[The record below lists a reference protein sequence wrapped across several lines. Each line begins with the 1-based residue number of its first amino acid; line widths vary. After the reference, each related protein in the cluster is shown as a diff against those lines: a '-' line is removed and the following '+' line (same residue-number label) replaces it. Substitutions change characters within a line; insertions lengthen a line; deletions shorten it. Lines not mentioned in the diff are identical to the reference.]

1 MKVSKFFFSF
11 IVFFIIWLGLTMPIN
26 TQEIIVGAVVSIFVS
41 LLAYSHIATGIDAL
55 YPWRLLILLIYVP
68 FFIYKM
74 IMANIELALIII
86 NPKLPIKPAIL
97 KGKTILKKN
106 SSKIWLANSI
116 TLTPGTLTVDIKG
129 DDFYIHCVKPKEE
142 TREWLEKGVLHPFEK
157 FLKGGID
164 GNK

>member
-1 MKVSKFFFSF
+1 MKVSRFFFAF
-11 IVFFIIWLGLTMPIN
+11 ILFFIIWMGLTWPLN
-26 TQEIIVGAVVSIFVS
+26 GQEAIIGGIVS
-41 LLAYSHIATGIDAL
+41 LLLALLAASKISTGLDAL

-68 FFIYKM
+68 YFIYKM
-74 IMANIELALIII
+74 IVANIELALIVI

-106 SSKIWLANSI
+106 ASKVWLANSI

-142 TREWLEKGVLHPFEK
+142 TEKWLEKDVLRPFEK

-164 GNK
+164 GK

>member
-1 MKVSKFFFSF
+1 MKVSKFLFSF
-11 IVFFIIWLGLTMPIN
+11 IVFFIIWMGLTMPLNI
-26 TQEIIVGAVVSIFVS
+26 QEVIIGATVSIFVS
-41 LLAYSHIATGIDAL
+41 LLAMSRISTGLDAL
-55 YPWRLLILLIYVP
+55 YPWRLFILLVYVP
-68 FFIYKM
+68 YFIYKM
-74 IMANIELALIII
+74 IIANVELALIVL

-97 KGKTILKKN
+97 KGKTILKKT

-142 TREWLEKGVLHPFEK
+142 TSEWLEKDVLRPFEK

-164 GNK
+164 GK